1 MINKKDTWFI
11 VNTAIAPAYDRPSF
25 KSQKLTE
32 ILNGESVRVSEKK
45 GGWVFVTQMDGY
57 RSWIKEFY
65 GKYSNVPFDASHVI
79 IEKGELPYGSLIKK
93 DGNEIVCANGDR
105 KSINQSIHKLNELQ
119 KPKKLLE
126 MARALIGCPYRWG
139 GRSSLGFDCSGFVQM
154 VFFGSGVALPR
165 DSYQQHAVLLDK
177 QIEGSLSMP
186 GDLHFFGNKN
196 EVTHVG
202 ISTGGWGIIHCQGIV
217 KEESIFVNTN
227 KKENKLA
234 DIYLSTH
241 STELNFDT

>member
-79 IEKGELPYGSLIKK
+79 IEKGGEYAHGFTYSGHPAA
-93 DGNEIVCANGDR
+93 CA
-105 KSINQSIHKLNELQ
+105 
-119 KPKKLLE
+119 
-126 MARALIGCPYRWG
+126 
-139 GRSSLGFDCSGFVQM
+139 
-154 VFFGSGVALPR
+154 VAL
-165 DSYQQHAVLLDK
+165 
-177 QIEGSLSMP
+177 
-186 GDLHFFGNKN
+186 
-196 EVTHVG
+196 
-202 ISTGGWGIIHCQGIV
+202 
-217 KEESIFVNTN
+217 
-227 KKENKLA
+227 ENINIL
-234 DIYLSTH
+234 
-241 STELNFDT
+241 